1 MKPIKVRLY
10 IDDKEKTFMA
20 PFVPTRIVRTVLEM
34 QTRMDFNNLK
44 PDEMDELVNL
54 ICNVFKNQFT
64 IDQFYDG
71 LPADEFQQTMIK
83 VLNAVSGR
91 TNEEA
96 TDVVE
101 EGTEKK

>member
-10 IDDKEKTFMA
+10 IDDQEKTFMA

-91 TNEEA
+91 TDEVTA
-96 TDVVE
+96 DAV
-101 EGTEKK
+101 GDSEKK